1 MATPPKRSKISEDLI
16 LSVAKEASDIEIPW
30 ADVAPP
36 YFVEWIEEFALAHN
50 VVKEMMFMA
59 MLPSIASL
67 MGPRSSVSP
76 SLQDPYSENFSLFTL
91 CISPPSSG
99 KSQAFKHGAKIL
111 ISHVEKVNEGACI
124 LLDKFTD
131 AGLRQHLLK
140 FDGLAAII
148 KDEMF
153 DTLRTVISEKE
164 VGTLCRLYDGDSLT
178 SNLGNNSQRVST
190 EETSLALGGF
200 IQVKNFLSEI
210 YPAVVSSQNGL
221 DERFLFAV
229 VKPKAM
235 TRKETQVFK
244 EIIYCLPS

>member
-1 MATPPKRSKISEDLI
+1 MDRGIC
-16 LSVAKEASDIEIPW
+16 
-30 ADVAPP
+30 
-36 YFVEWIEEFALAHN
+36 
-50 VVKEMMFMA
+50 
-59 MLPSIASL
+59 
-67 MGPRSSVSP
+67 PRSQCCQRNDVHGDAAKYRLTYGTSLVRIAIAARSIQRKLQLVYSV
-76 SLQDPYSENFSLFTL
+76 YFSTV
-91 CISPPSSG
+91 IGQKPR
-99 KSQAFKHGAKIL
+99 FKYGAKIPIL
-111 ISHVEKVNEGACI
+111 HVEKVNEGACI

-210 YPAVVSSQNGL
+210 YPAMVSSQNGL